1 MAWQARYLIR
11 TKINIFTVIFQERA
25 GFCYIATAP
34 SVTQHCRSQ
43 TGADR
48 RKLNDLECGSA
59 PLMRGGGPK
68 KISSQLKKPLLD
80 PSTQHMDDL
89 HQVAQLVR
97 TAIQPSALPARVDG
111 VWNWD
116 WSTPAEVLLNK
127 SSSESLASNSS
138 AQPTSF
144 TPCPLSLPLRLIHA
158 ISINPAL
165 DAALSQS
172 KPQAT
177 QSESHAPAVPAFSL
191 FNLVFSAP
199 SSQPGEP
206 LSLNTLLSMLDKF
219 NALHIECDH
228 FNDSLQEYTINLAIF
243 PRLASLR
250 ISIPDAHMLSKLRFS
265 ARNRSPSIRALT
277 ISSIRDTPDFSLTLL
292 DFTNST
298 VVRTFLDQS
307 AIPCL
312 NLRNLNLDLP
322 LISNLAPSLANIR
335 FLDLSQ
341 NCISSFPLA
350 LDQLPCLTALS
361 LASNRLTSFSVGG
374 NDTQNS
380 NVSFKC
386 LSHLSLSSN
395 SIEVIADFSD
405 KRIFPVLRALDL
417 RHNNLDDVLQLKGC
431 SVIESL
437 TEVLV
442 YGNPVAQQD
451 SHRLNIFTYFGARAT
466 LLKLDGQTPT
476 QREQKEILASLTNA
490 ASTSSA
496 TRVNVKST
504 ALHTA
509 RVKPS
514 DVESPTSKL
523 LQHQPQQPRQKK
535 PTGPGVK
542 RKKSK
547 KPAVAIVEDFP
558 VVGMDSLAETSPLPL
573 RSAEG
578 IDDQVT
584 PYMSP
589 HKNIGKL
596 AMYEEDGASEPL
608 DLMMESMYSDERSC
622 TPVSEGNAGA
632 NPFMNLMMRTAST
645 SDNVMLDENANVGD
659 ARMLEKSNEDD
670 IPLQLDAVRLYSGS
684 SVSVV
689 GDTEGQSDILI
700 ARPVGLNVAA
710 DRRRANEGK
719 KISRY
724 YDAPTDFVFGGGGDT
739 LSVAT
744 SDDED
749 SLTSPLLHYKTNADA
764 GTDRSNS
771 DASLGTD
778 GQRSPV
784 LGSIS
789 GTRGDR
795 SLGNGGIS
803 VGPSPLRS
811 MSSGSDAL
819 LPSSASADHSRSL
832 SRMDKLERSVAA
844 ATVSS
849 GRQSPQLE
857 DSTFM
862 RRNQPHTAKP
872 NFPKMKAMGNPFA
885 TAKAAI
891 SNDISKPF
899 VEFTSTTLR
908 QAETALEWQR
918 KMAHVQEIARKETQQ
933 LAASISSNS
942 DGVES
947 KLSLSADRSGGGGFQ
962 EALNFTKSAG
972 DTSLNPAS
980 RLFNSRSATIG
991 INGGVGAASGSGTA
1005 ALDTV
1010 GPYRRVYEFEP
1021 TSRIRDDE
1029 SVRSRPVQVT
1039 YLEGA
1044 TVFSPAASG
1053 TSGSERGSEPGDL
1066 NDFGASS
1073 GSGTTAV
1080 SGGSSLPSKR
1090 ENVVAPLNQPLSRN
1104 LAQPQALRSPPV
1116 RPNEMNFKGLP
1127 RHTIRSGLYGNG
1139 EGGESGMDLA
1149 PRLILARPVT
1159 SNITVRRSHQ
1169 DGSEAGSEMSGTAS
1183 VYSSFQQ
1190 RQNAANIRT
1199 SGLSRGGGVASSVF
1213 SGDSGGYSV
1222 FSGMTG
1228 RTTGSASIR
1237 NYLLNHGSG
1246 KPPASAL
1253 VFPRA
1258 PNVPFLSINNS
1269 LQLHLKFNVFANDQE
1284 KILAWVAGSIVP
1296 QVSPYIEGVAGG
1308 ATTSGRRRD
1317 SASSAS
1323 SFLMGTPKVTP
1334 DAKLSA
1340 IKERMQTVERAG
1352 YILLTDKAIY
1362 LFTPTFPMPYNP
1374 FTGSNRTT
1382 PAAAAAA
1389 NAHLSN
1395 VIAQVRYDDPTRSLK
1410 LARKIPLT
1418 HLARVD
1424 VGPNRQYM
1432 GIHFLANDE
1441 KANSG
1446 SANGGGGGASGGG
1459 GGGIGVEA
1467 SLKVGG
1473 GRAVGSESTKK
1484 LPLSGIRS
1492 IVFLTRD
1499 RTATSRVLDNL
1510 VPLLYE
1516 STGRL
1521 VNSKFNLKGAD
1532 GKVKVVNQDV
1542 EWSLAALRSK
1552 VLLKQ
1557 TVATANGRGGFKNVV
1572 FNQVDID
1579 GRIDWRDVVAK
1590 RNGVEMEP
1598 PEKKSWLSG
1607 ILNNGFTGSSS
1618 NSVAAEPVQSL
1629 QRTSE
1634 ILNEDDLDKAT
1645 TNAVVLDKVNFE
1657 FLKLYL
1663 LVGWIV
1669 PHKQAPPT
1677 ATKSKIPPSVTVT
1690 VNSVTLVA
1698 TAEYIYLTNE
1708 RFDAW
1713 PPPLFPLSTRPA
1725 AHVNSPFLEH
1735 AAAVAAA
1742 KQRGLNNAPRPP
1754 PPDPFQGLLAPEINQ
1769 YSPPLRV
1776 GRVCDLVRCERWKTW
1791 RWKLGPHVTQVE
1803 EAPPLEQNIATLV
1816 QNGAIGI
1823 VRAVEG
1829 EWPIGGGS
1837 SSSSSSSSVSLED
1850 KKARAGATSGWE
1862 WWVRVVFKDC
1872 ESAEGQP
1879 NSASSD
1885 TPGPSSNASSSSMA
1899 GERTGSSGRHDSAA
1913 PKEYFWDLVF
1923 STLDAANEFLEFVK
1937 DVRGV
1942 KPVHETEEM
1951 AISNGFASEE
1961 EEEKEVGTNEGANAR
1976 EPFAA
1981 DFPAAK
1987 EEFEE
1992 IEFARDSRLFDR
2004 VAWDGVGLVIGD
2016 D

>member
-1 MAWQARYLIR
+1 
-11 TKINIFTVIFQERA
+11 
-25 GFCYIATAP
+25 
-34 SVTQHCRSQ
+34 
-43 TGADR
+43 
-48 RKLNDLECGSA
+48 
-59 PLMRGGGPK
+59 
-68 KISSQLKKPLLD
+68 
-80 PSTQHMDDL
+80 MDDL
-89 HQVAQLVR
+89 QQVAQLVR
-97 TAIQPSALPARVDG
+97 GAIQPSAQPARAEGD
-111 VWNWD
+111 WSWD

-127 SSSESLASNSS
+127 SPSKESPAQNLSSKST
-138 AQPTSF
+138 PF

-165 DAALSQS
+165 DAAMSQS

-177 QSESHAPAVPAFSL
+177 QHDSHAPAAQAFSL

-206 LSLNTLLSMLDKF
+206 LSLNTLLSMLAKF

-228 FNDSLQEYTINLAIF
+228 LNDDLQDYTINLAIF
-243 PRLASLR
+243 PRLASLYV
-250 ISIPDAHMLSKLRFS
+250 SIADVQILSKLRFS
-265 ARNRSPSIRALT
+265 TRDGSPSIRALT
-277 ISSIRDTPDFSLTLL
+277 ISSIRDTPDFSLTMPDLI
-292 DFTNST
+292 NSS
-298 VVRTFLDQS
+298 VARTFLDHS

-312 NLRNLNLDLP
+312 NLTNLNLDLP
-322 LISNLAPSLANIR
+322 LISSLAPSLANIR

-341 NCISSFPLA
+341 NF
-350 LDQLPCLTALS
+350 
-361 LASNRLTSFSVGG
+361 
-374 NDTQNS
+374 
-380 NVSFKC
+380 
-386 LSHLSLSSN
+386 
-395 SIEVIADFSD
+395 IADFSD
-405 KRIFPVLRALDL
+405 KRIFPVLQALDL

-431 SVIESL
+431 SMIESL
-437 TEVLV
+437 TDLLV
-442 YGNPVAQQD
+442 YGNPVAQQH

-476 QREQKEILASLTNA
+476 QREQKEILASLTIA

-514 DVESPTSKL
+514 DIESPTSKL
-523 LQHQPQQPRQKK
+523 LQHQQQHQRQKK
-535 PTGPGVK
+535 PTGPGAK

-547 KPAVAIVEDFP
+547 KHAVAIVEDFP
-558 VVGMDSLAETSPLPL
+558 IVGADSVAEASPSPL
-573 RSAEG
+573 RSADG

-589 HKNIGKL
+589 HKAIGKL

-622 TPVSEGNAGA
+622 TPVSEGNSAA
-632 NPFMNLMMRTAST
+632 NPFMNLMMRTS
-645 SDNVMLDENANVGD
+645 SSSENVMPDEHANVGD
-659 ARMLEKSNEDD
+659 AHVLARSSEDD
-670 IPLQLDAVRLYSGS
+670 IPLHLDAVRLFSGS
-684 SVSVV
+684 SASVV
-689 GDTEGQSDILI
+689 GDTEGQPEALI
-700 ARPVGLNVAA
+700 ARPVGLNSAA
-710 DRRRANEGK
+710 ERRRANEGK

-724 YDAPTDFVFGGGGDT
+724 YDAPTDFVFGGGDT

-749 SLTSPLLHYKTNADA
+749 SLTSPLLHNKTNADA

-784 LGSIS
+784 LGGIS

-819 LPSSASADHSRSL
+819 LPTSASADQSRSL

-844 ATVSS
+844 ATIAP

-862 RRNQPHTAKP
+862 RRNQPHSAKP
-872 NFPKMKAMGNPFA
+872 NFPKMKAMGNPFEMQESKSSLSSSPTSA
-885 TAKAAI
+885 STKLSQNSTPLAQTPSFLRKAAAKAAT
-891 SNDISKPF
+891 STDISKPF

-933 LAASISSNS
+933 LAASVSSNS
-942 DGVES
+942 DAAES
-947 KLSLSADRSGGGGFQ
+947 KLSLSADRSGGFQ
-962 EALNFTKSAG
+962 DALNFTTSAG
-972 DTSLNPAS
+972 DSNLKPAP
-980 RLFNSRSATIG
+980 RLFNNRSATIG
-991 INGGVGAASGSGTA
+991 SNVGVGSASGSGTA

-1029 SVRSRPVQVT
+1029 SVRSRPVQVS

-1044 TVFSPAASG
+1044 SVFSPAASG

-1090 ENVVAPLNQPLSRN
+1090 ENVAVPLNQPLSRN

-1116 RPNEMNFKGLP
+1116 RSNEMNFKGLP
-1127 RHTIRSGLYGNG
+1127 RHAIRGGLYGNG

-1159 SNITVRRSHQ
+1159 SNVTVRRSHQ

-1183 VYSSFQQ
+1183 VYSSFQH
-1190 RQNAANIRT
+1190 RQNAANVRT
-1199 SGLSRGGGVASSVF
+1199 SGLSRGGGIASSVF

-1308 ATTSGRRRD
+1308 PTSSGRRRD

-1323 SFLMGTPKVTP
+1323 SFLMGAPKVTP
-1334 DAKLSA
+1334 DAKLAA

-1352 YILLTDKAIY
+1352 YILLTDKAMY

-1374 FTGSNRTT
+1374 FTGSNRST

-1410 LARKIPLT
+1410 LARKIPLV

-1446 SANGGGGGASGGG
+1446 TANGGGGSTGGGG

-1516 STGRL
+1516 SSGRL

-1542 EWSLAALRSK
+1542 EWSLAALREK
-1552 VLLKQ
+1552 VLLKPSAP
-1557 TVATANGRGGFKNVV
+1557 TSNTRGGFKNVV
-1572 FNQVDID
+1572 FNQIDID

-1590 RNGVEMEP
+1590 RNGVEEP
-1598 PEKKSWLSG
+1598 PERKSWFSG
-1607 ILNNGFTGSSS
+1607 ILNNGFSTSSS
-1618 NSVAAEPVQSL
+1618 VAVVPVQSL

-1634 ILNEDDLDKAT
+1634 ILNEEDLDKAT

-1677 ATKSKIPPSVTVT
+1677 TAKTKIPPSVTVT

-1698 TAEYIYLTNE
+1698 TADYIYLTNE

-1725 AHVNSPFLEH
+1725 AHVNAPFLEH

-1742 KQRGLNNAPRPP
+1742 KQRGPSNTPRPP
-1754 PPDPFQGLLAPEINQ
+1754 APDPFQGLLAPDINQ

-1776 GRVCDLVRCERWKTW
+1776 GRVRDLVRCERWKTW

-1803 EAPPLEQNIATLV
+1803 EAPLLEQNIATLV
-1816 QNGAIGI
+1816 QNGAIGV

-1837 SSSSSSSSVSLED
+1837 SSSSNVSVED

-1862 WWVRVVFKDC
+1862 WWVRVVFKDS

-1885 TPGPSSNASSSSMA
+1885 TPGPSSNNSSSSMA
-1899 GERTGSSGRHDSAA
+1899 GERTGSGRHDSSA

-1942 KPVHETEEM
+1942 KPVHETEDM
-1951 AISNGFASEE
+1951 AVSNGFALE
-1961 EEEKEVGTNEGANAR
+1961 EEEKENGATERVNAR
-1976 EPFAA
+1976 EPFTA